1 MMNNALPKALLFD
14 LDGTLANTILQL
26 AIAASKAAIALNIAP
41 PSIEET
47 KGYVGNGVNMLL
59 ARVIKGKFDIE
70 QTDVD
75 PVLLQKARAVF
86 NQEYL
91 KGLDKD
97 YELYEGV
104 TEGLE
109 YFKSVGIKLAVVTN
123 KPQMFAI
130 PLLKCMGISKYFDYV
145 LAGEV
150 IDKRKPDPKP
160 IFYTLEQLKVDKNSA
175 WMIGDSDN
183 DIIAANNAGITSV
196 FFTYGYNRGDSKNM
210 HFDYKFDTFSQL
222 TDLIKK
228 LQQQKV

>member
-1 MMNNALPKALLFD
+1 
-14 LDGTLANTILQL
+14 
-26 AIAASKAAIALNIAP
+26 
-41 PSIEET
+41 
-47 KGYVGNGVNMLL
+47 
-59 ARVIKGKFDIE
+59 
-70 QTDVD
+70 
-75 PVLLQKARAVF
+75 
-86 NQEYL
+86 
-91 KGLDKD
+91 
-97 YELYEGV
+97 
-104 TEGLE
+104 
-109 YFKSVGIKLAVVTN
+109 
-123 KPQMFAI
+123 MFAI

-196 FFTYGYNRGDSKNM
+196 FFTYGYNRGDSKKM
-210 HFDYKFDTFSQL
+210 HYDYKFDKFSQL

>member
-1 MMNNALPKALLFD
+1 MMNNTLPKALLFD

-109 YFKSVGIKLAVVTN
+109 YFKSVGI
-123 KPQMFAI
+123 
-130 PLLKCMGISKYFDYV
+130 SKYFDYV

-196 FFTYGYNRGDSKNM
+196 FFTYGYNRGDSKKM
-210 HFDYKFDTFSQL
+210 HYDYKFDKFSQL

>member
-97 YELYEGV
+97 YEHHQGV
-104 TEGLE
+104 
-109 YFKSVGIKLAVVTN
+109 
-123 KPQMFAI
+123 
-130 PLLKCMGISKYFDYV
+130 
-145 LAGEV
+145 
-150 IDKRKPDPKP
+150 
-160 IFYTLEQLKVDKNSA
+160 
-175 WMIGDSDN
+175 
-183 DIIAANNAGITSV
+183 
-196 FFTYGYNRGDSKNM
+196 
-210 HFDYKFDTFSQL
+210 
-222 TDLIKK
+222 
-228 LQQQKV
+228 